1 MNENTFDFK
10 EKNEEETKVS
20 IVIPKLKEK
29 GWNQDTNIRMEY
41 NITAGKYDSINKK
54 RNKPKRADV
63 VLFYKNNPLVV
74 IEIKRPSVSVYDGVQ
89 QAKDYAKTLNAA
101 FAFSTNGVEFI
112 EIDLLTK
119 KETNLML
126 DEMPNREE
134 LIAKYE
140 EKINNNQLKKL
151 IDIGYKNKLTDFEPR
166 YYQINAIL
174 KTMEA
179 ISNNQNRILL
189 VLATGTGKTYVASQ
203 IIYKLLETNTKKRVL
218 FLADRNSLISQT
230 QRGDFSIFNNKM
242 KILKTEDL
250 KDSVLLSSYQVFL
263 STYQQLMGENLDQK
277 YYEVFDKNFFDLIII
292 DEAHRGSA
300 NEASNWRVIL
310 DHFNNATH
318 IGLTATPKPEDNYEY
333 FSSPVYTYSLKQ
345 GIEDGF
351 LAPYSIIN
359 VELDID
365 KKPFNPSL
373 KYDYDDRGNE
383 VEEDKI
389 YFQKDQDKTVVVKE
403 RTELIAKY
411 VSDYLKNKND
421 RMAKTIFFCQDQEHA
436 SRMRQALINENND
449 KCLENDQYVARITSN
464 EKNSESLIEKFTS
477 IYEEYPVLVTT
488 SKMLTTGV
496 DTKMCRYIVLD
507 ANIKSSIEFKQIIGR
522 GTRIV
527 EDFNKMAFTII
538 DFRGI
543 TEQMKDKDFDGIP
556 EAVNN
561 DKLDSQ
567 RIKMIFE
574 KIESNPNKITSQ
586 EQKINKLYFSD
597 EEVNVVEETTTFIK
611 PDGTRYSGSEF
622 DYYKSEF
629 LKQFPSAEDFRSEWI
644 NTNSFEKSFG
654 ELYFGKEQKF
664 VVFKDN
670 EDNNEVD
677 DFDLILNKV
686 YGLNFRNKKER
697 INTFKLSS
705 LFNSY
710 KLKTKEI
717 IEKLLNKYDET
728 NIYDIESNK
737 VFRLNE
743 FEELGGLFNILKT
756 LQKENN
762 QEYSQLFLD
771 IKKVLYKE

>member
-1 MNENTFDFK
+1 MNKNTFNFK
-10 EKNEEETKVS
+10 EQNEEETRVN

-29 GWNQDTNIRMEY
+29 GWNQDTNIRIEY
-41 NITAGKYDSINKK
+41 NITVGKYDSINKK

-74 IEIKRPSVSVYDGVQ
+74 IEIKKPSISAYDGVQ

-101 FAFSTNGVEFI
+101 FAFSTNGVELI

-140 EKINNNQLKKL
+140 EKINNKQLKKL
-151 IDIGYKNKLTDFEPR
+151 IDIGYKNKSVDFEAR
-166 YYQINAIL
+166 YYQTNAIL

-230 QRGDFSIFNNKM
+230 QRGDFSIFSNKM

-383 VEEDKI
+383 VEEGKI

-464 EKNSESLIEKFTS
+464 EKDSESLIEKFTS
-477 IYEEYPVLVTT
+477 IHEEYPVLVTT

-496 DTKMCRYIVLD
+496 DTKMCKYIVLD

-556 EAVNN
+556 EVVNN

-611 PDGTRYSGSEF
+611 PDGTRYSGSKF

-629 LKQFPSAEDFRSEWI
+629 LRQFPSAEDFRSEWI

-762 QEYSQLFLD
+762 QEYLQLFLD
-771 IKKVLYKE
+771 IKKVLYEK